1 MEKQTQD
8 YVVRELDGVTV
19 VRFTN
24 KSLTA
29 THDLDRIAHELN
41 ELVATGTHRIV
52 LDFKHVEYISS
63 AALGMMISL
72 HKRLDDLK
80 GGLILSHPENI
91 ADLLRVSRT
100 DKFFRTAADPKVA
113 VKIFS
118 GQVP

>member
-1 MEKQTQD
+1 MAMERQTQD

-24 KSLTA
+24 KNLTA
-29 THDLDRIAHELN
+29 TNDLDRIASELN
-41 ELVATGTHRIV
+41 ELLANGAHRMV

-72 HKRLDDLK
+72 HKRLNDLE
-80 GGLILSHPENI
+80 GGLILSHSENI

-100 DKFFRTAADPKVA
+100 DKFFKTASDPKVA
-113 VKIFS
+113 VKMF
-118 GQVP
+118 GGE